1 MVIENRIIL
10 RKECCRLATKKLT
23 PKEKKFCQEYVRTG
37 NASEA
42 VRLAGYSEKNVRQ
55 RGSKMLAKDYIL
67 AYINELMEELKKE
80 TIADADEVLQLL
92 TSIAR
97 GETKEENVVVD
108 KCGNVSIVETRV
120 KEKERVKALELLGKR
135 YKLYTDKVEANVE
148 GKVEIT
154 FEGEDDIED

>member
-1 MVIENRIIL
+1 M
-10 RKECCRLATKKLT
+10 ATKKLT

-55 RGSKMLAKDYIL
+55 RGSKMLSKDYIQ

-80 TIADADEVLQLL
+80 TIADADEVMQLL

-108 KCGNVSIVETRV
+108 KAGNVSIVETRV

-135 YKLYTDKVEANVE
+135 YKLYTDKVEASVE
-148 GKVEIT
+148 GQVQVVFT
-154 FEGEDDIED
+154 GEDNIPE

>member
-1 MVIENRIIL
+1 M
-10 RKECCRLATKKLT
+10 ATKKLT

-55 RGSKMLAKDYIL
+55 RGSKMLSKDYIQ

-80 TIADADEVLQLL
+80 TIADADEVMQLL

-108 KCGNVSIVETRV
+108 KAGNVSIVETRV

-135 YKLYTDKVEANVE
+135 YKLYTDKVEASVD
-148 GKVEIT
+148 GQVQVV
-154 FEGEDDIED
+154 FEGEDNIPE

>member
-1 MVIENRIIL
+1 M
-10 RKECCRLATKKLT
+10 ATKKLT

-55 RGSKMLAKDYIL
+55 RGSKMLSKDYIQ

-80 TIADADEVLQLL
+80 TIADADEVMQLL

-108 KCGNVSIVETRV
+108 KAGNVSIVETRV

-135 YKLYTDKVEANVE
+135 YKLYTDKVEASVE
-148 GKVEIT
+148 GQVQVV
-154 FEGEDDIED
+154 FEGEDDLED

>member
-1 MVIENRIIL
+1 M
-10 RKECCRLATKKLT
+10 ATKKLT

-55 RGSKMLAKDYIL
+55 RGSKMLSKDYIQ

-80 TIADADEVLQLL
+80 TIADADEVMQLL

-108 KCGNVSIVETRV
+108 KAGNVSIVETRV

-135 YKLYTDKVEANVE
+135 YKLYTDKVEASVD
-148 GKVEIT
+148 GQVQVVFT
-154 FEGEDDIED
+154 GEDNIPE

>member
-1 MVIENRIIL
+1 M
-10 RKECCRLATKKLT
+10 ATKKLT

-55 RGSKMLAKDYIL
+55 RGSKMLSKDYIQ

-80 TIADADEVLQLL
+80 TIADADEVMQLL

-97 GETKEENVVVD
+97 GETTEENVVVD
-108 KCGNVSIVETRV
+108 KAGNVSIVETRV

-135 YKLYTDKVEANVE
+135 YKLYTDKVEASVD
-148 GKVEIT
+148 GQVQVVFT
-154 FEGEDDIED
+154 GEDDIPN

>member
-80 TIADADEVLQLL
+80 AIADADEVLQLL

>member
-1 MVIENRIIL
+1 M
-10 RKECCRLATKKLT
+10 ATKKLT

-97 GETKEENVVVD
+97 GETKEENAFVD
-108 KCGNVSIVETRV
+108 KNGNPVVIETRV

-154 FEGEDDIED
+154 FTGEDDIED

>member
-1 MVIENRIIL
+1 M
-10 RKECCRLATKKLT
+10 ATKKLT

-55 RGSKMLAKDYIL
+55 RGSKMLSKDYIQ

-80 TIADADEVLQLL
+80 TIADADEVMQLL

-97 GETKEENVVVD
+97 GQTTEENVVVD
-108 KCGNVSIVETRV
+108 KAGNVSIVETRV

-135 YKLYTDKVEANVE
+135 YKLYTDKVEASVE
-148 GKVEIT
+148 GQVQVV
-154 FEGEDDIED
+154 FEGEDDLED